1 MHVVSRAAAARALT
15 TLVAAACSSQ
25 ILQPAATAA
34 ESDLVTAL
42 LERTAQNR
50 VANEAAVRR
59 QTERNAFSADSGEP
73 NAMRQVLSTDGAWLY
88 LTQREVAQM
97 TRRGEMACAA
107 DGTCR
112 VVDRGAAPLALEL
125 PELKVLTCNES
136 GRNCKFK

>member
-1 MHVVSRAAAARALT
+1 M
-15 TLVAAACSSQ
+15 
-25 ILQPAATAA
+25 
-34 ESDLVTAL
+34 
-42 LERTAQNR
+42 
-50 VANEAAVRR
+50 
-59 QTERNAFSADSGEP
+59 
-73 NAMRQVLSTDGAWLY
+73 LSTDGAWLY